1 MAMSAK
7 KRKYQD
13 EYIKFGFV
21 ALQKGDAEVPQCV
34 ICYKTLSND
43 AMRPT
48 RLERH
53 LRTTHPELADKSQA
67 FFVAKRE
74 ALKRAKLDSSGTFR
88 QQTSKIVEASY
99 EIALLVAKNK
109 KSHTIRETLIK
120 PSLLR
125 AAELIL
131 GKDSA
136 NKLSAISLSNN
147 TIKGRID
154 EMSQD
159 IKEQVTDQIRASP
172 VFAIQCDET
181 TDVAQCSQLLM
192 YARFIL
198 GDSVKE
204 EMLFCHPL
212 ETYTTA
218 ADAFEVVSKFF
229 EENRLSW
236 DALVGVCTDGAPA
249 MLGSHSGFVT
259 KVKPKSPSAIGTHC
273 VIHRESLASNTL
285 PAEMRDF
292 LNLAIKVVN
301 FIESGALNS
310 RLFKQL
316 CKDLDCDHQALLFH
330 TNVRWLSKGNMLGRV
345 YELREEVATFLDV
358 QRKADLYKM
367 FQSRECQLSLAY
379 LVDIFEAL
387 NGINQKLQGKHINI
401 ITQYDAIRAFMAKL
415 DLWKCRM
422 EAGNIACFP
431 NLDSAVPDG
440 LLNSKLKNQIIDHLT
455 ELKADFIRYFPDFDE
470 KRKTWKFI
478 RNPFQC
484 DVADVSDGV
493 QEEFLE
499 LKFNSSAEDDFEI
512 LDLETFWVKYLPVYP
527 LISLQAVRILTM
539 FGSTYLCEAAFSALV
554 AVKTKYRSKLNV
566 EGDLRC
572 ALSGTR
578 PQIPDLIAKKQCQP
592 SH

>member
-109 KSHTIRETLIK
+109 KSHTIGETLIK

-136 NKLSAISLSNN
+136 NKLSAISLSND
-147 TIKGRID
+147 TIKGQID

-172 VFAIQCDET
+172 VFAIQCDKT
-181 TDVAQCSQLLM
+181 TDVAQCSQLIM

-218 ADAFEVVSKFF
+218 ADVFEMVSKFF

-249 MLGSHSGFVT
+249 MLGLRSGFVT
-259 KVKPKSPSAIGTHC
+259 KVKQKSPSAIGTHC
-273 VIHRESLASNTL
+273 VIHRESLASKTL

-301 FIESGALNS
+301 FIKGGALNS

-440 LLNSKLKNQIIDHLT
+440 LLDSKLN
-455 ELKADFIRYFPDFDE
+455 
-470 KRKTWKFI
+470 
-478 RNPFQC
+478 
-484 DVADVSDGV
+484 VADVSDEV

-578 PQIPDLIAKKQCQP
+578 PRIPDLIAKKQCQP